1 MNYSSFLLLIQS
13 ITQYLFLYPKSMRKE
28 NFLIEHSLARNSSEV
43 KYIKKLFRKNCTT
56 NYIAISIFYLHYRKK
71 DICLENA
78 IGTRMYLSWIIRE
91 RTPYRIENISIEN
104 GVQALENFIY
114 DV

>member
-1 MNYSSFLLLIQS
+1 
-13 ITQYLFLYPKSMRKE
+13 MRKE
-28 NFLIEHSLARNSSEV
+28 DFLIKNSFARNSSEA
-43 KYIKKLFRKNCTT
+43 KYIKKLLRKNCTS

-78 IGTRMYLSWIIRE
+78 IGTKMHLSWIIRE
-91 RTPYRIENISIEN
+91 YTPYRIENISIED
-104 GVQALENFIY
+104 GVQALENFMY